1 MVFNCPFPEFY
12 HFCSVLHWSKIK
24 CLVYISNFLLQGLK
38 WRLLIAALQ
47 IMAAAVTSVA
57 TGPVAPSALVTM
69 VTRCRLTARRVKV
82 GNENI
87 ALVNYAAIYIYIYIY
102 TVKL

>member
-1 MVFNCPFPEFY
+1 MESRYWFLT
-12 HFCSVLHWSKIK
+12 VLFLNSIIFDRWKMK
-24 CLVYISNFLLQGLK
+24 CVVYIYNFSLQGLK
-38 WRLLIAALQ
+38 WRLSIAVLQ
-47 IMAAAVTSVA
+47 IMAVAVISVA

-69 VTRCRLTARRVKV
+69 VTRCRLTARHVKV

-87 ALVNYAAIYIYIYIY
+87 ALVKYAAIYIS